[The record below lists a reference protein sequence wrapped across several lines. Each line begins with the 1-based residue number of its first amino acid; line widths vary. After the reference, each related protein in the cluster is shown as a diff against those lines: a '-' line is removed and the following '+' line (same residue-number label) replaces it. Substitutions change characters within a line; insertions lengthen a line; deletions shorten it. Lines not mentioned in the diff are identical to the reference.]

1 MKERNFRFRKSFA
14 EVIRVMDDK
23 QAGKFIKAV
32 CDYVFDGRGYDG
44 NDTAIKTAFTLV
56 KVTLDAEK
64 TDRENGRRGGIKSR
78 EIRKAQDQKPSV
90 AKVIAGG
97 IMAGEMLKS
106 ILESQNEQSDED
118 DEPTENKFE
127 KGAFEKQDKVFPN
140 YRENDM
146 KNKSETDFSE
156 RRLKWAEK

>member
-64 TDRENGRRGGIKSR
+64 TDRENGRRGARHRIKSR
-78 EIRKAQDQKPSV
+78 AWQ
-90 AKVIAGG
+90 
-97 IMAGEMLKS
+97 
-106 ILESQNEQSDED
+106 
-118 DEPTENKFE
+118 
-127 KGAFEKQDKVFPN
+127 
-140 YRENDM
+140 
-146 KNKSETDFSE
+146 
-156 RRLKWAEK
+156 RLSPAELWQARC

>member
-64 TDRENGRRGGIKSR
+64 TDRENGSARRRIKSR
-78 EIRKAQDQKPSV
+78 AWQ
-90 AKVIAGG
+90 
-97 IMAGEMLKS
+97 
-106 ILESQNEQSDED
+106 
-118 DEPTENKFE
+118 
-127 KGAFEKQDKVFPN
+127 
-140 YRENDM
+140 
-146 KNKSETDFSE
+146 
-156 RRLKWAEK
+156 RLSPAELWQARC

>member
-32 CDYVFDGRGYDG
+32 CDYVFYGRGYDG

-64 TDRENGRRGGIKSR
+64 RTERTVDAAGSKAEKSARHRIKSR
-78 EIRKAQDQKPSV
+78 AWQ
-90 AKVIAGG
+90 
-97 IMAGEMLKS
+97 
-106 ILESQNEQSDED
+106 
-118 DEPTENKFE
+118 
-127 KGAFEKQDKVFPN
+127 
-140 YRENDM
+140 
-146 KNKSETDFSE
+146 
-156 RRLKWAEK
+156 RLSPAELWQARC

>member
-1 MKERNFRFRKSFA
+1 MKERDFKFRKSYA

-106 ILESQNEQSDED
+106 ILEGRETPSD
-118 DEPTENKFE
+118 DEGETTENCF
-127 KGAFEKQDKVFPN
+127 G
-140 YRENDM
+140 RE
-146 KNKSETDFSE
+146 DF
-156 RRLKWAEK
+156 

>member
-64 TDRENGRRGGIKSR
+64 TDRENGKRGGKLSAEMR
-78 EIRKAQDQKPSV
+78 RAKQDEPSI
-90 AKVIAGG
+90 ARVIAGSV
-97 IMAGEMLKS
+97 MAGEMLKS

-127 KGAFEKQDKVFPN
+127 KGGF
-140 YRENDM
+140 
-146 KNKSETDFSE
+146 
-156 RRLKWAEK
+156 

>member
-64 TDRENGRRGGIKSR
+64 TVDAAGSKAEKSARRRIKSR
-78 EIRKAQDQKPSV
+78 AWQ
-90 AKVIAGG
+90 
-97 IMAGEMLKS
+97 
-106 ILESQNEQSDED
+106 
-118 DEPTENKFE
+118 
-127 KGAFEKQDKVFPN
+127 
-140 YRENDM
+140 
-146 KNKSETDFSE
+146 
-156 RRLKWAEK
+156 RLSPAELWQARC

>member
-1 MKERNFRFRKSFA
+1 MGIISNIKKKE
-14 EVIRVMDDK
+14 I
-23 QAGKFIKAV
+23 

-64 TDRENGRRGGIKSR
+64 TDRENGSRGGIKSR

-127 KGAFEKQDKVFPN
+127 KGGF
-140 YRENDM
+140 
-146 KNKSETDFSE
+146 
-156 RRLKWAEK
+156 

>member
-1 MKERNFRFRKSFA
+1 MKEKYFKFREKYA
-14 EVIRVMDDK
+14 NVIKDLDDK
-23 QAGKFIKAV
+23 QTGQYVRSIAEYAFEDKTYAGKDIAV
-32 CDYVFDGRGYDG
+32 
-44 NDTAIKTAFTLV
+44 KTAFTLV

-97 IMAGEMLKS
+97 IVAGEMLKS
-106 ILESQNEQSDED
+106 IFESQNEQSDED

-127 KGAFEKQDKVFPN
+127 KGGF
-140 YRENDM
+140 
-146 KNKSETDFSE
+146 
-156 RRLKWAEK
+156 

>member
-23 QAGKFIKAV
+23 QAGKFIKVV

-64 TDRENGRRGGIKSR
+64 ADRENGKRGGIKSR
-78 EIRKAQDQKPSV
+78 EIRKSQDQKPSV

-127 KGAFEKQDKVFPN
+127 KGGF
-140 YRENDM
+140 
-146 KNKSETDFSE
+146 
-156 RRLKWAEK
+156 

>member
-90 AKVIAGG
+90 AKVIASG
-97 IMAGEMLKS
+97 IVASEMLKS
-106 ILESQNEQSDED
+106 ILEGRETPSD
-118 DEPTENKFE
+118 DEGETTENCF
-127 KGAFEKQDKVFPN
+127 G
-140 YRENDM
+140 RE
-146 KNKSETDFSE
+146 DF
-156 RRLKWAEK
+156 

>member
-1 MKERNFRFRKSFA
+1 MANDTNKIKLLVLWDILCKNTDENHAMNADEIREELAKRGISVMRKVVA
-14 EVIRVMDDK
+14 TDIAALNK
-23 QAGKFIKAV
+23 
-32 CDYVFDGRGYDG
+32 YGYDG

-127 KGAFEKQDKVFPN
+127 KGGF
-140 YRENDM
+140 
-146 KNKSETDFSE
+146 
-156 RRLKWAEK
+156 

>member
-64 TDRENGRRGGIKSR
+64 TDRENGRRGGIQSR

-127 KGAFEKQDKVFPN
+127 KGGF
-140 YRENDM
+140 
-146 KNKSETDFSE
+146 
-156 RRLKWAEK
+156 

>member
-1 MKERNFRFRKSFA
+1 MKERNFRFRKSFAPSIVKSFA

-64 TDRENGRRGGIKSR
+64 TDRENG
-78 EIRKAQDQKPSV
+78 
-90 AKVIAGG
+90 
-97 IMAGEMLKS
+97 KS
-106 ILESQNEQSDED
+106 IRSKICRSD
-118 DEPTENKFE
+118 T
-127 KGAFEKQDKVFPN
+127 GGLAQIS
-140 YRENDM
+140 R
-146 KNKSETDFSE
+146 KN
-156 RRLKWAEK
+156 RRFRPDG

>member
-44 NDTAIKTAFTLV
+44 IDTAIKTAFTLV

-78 EIRKAQDQKPSV
+78 AWQ
-90 AKVIAGG
+90 
-97 IMAGEMLKS
+97 
-106 ILESQNEQSDED
+106 
-118 DEPTENKFE
+118 
-127 KGAFEKQDKVFPN
+127 
-140 YRENDM
+140 
-146 KNKSETDFSE
+146 
-156 RRLKWAEK
+156 RLSPAELWQARC

>member
-1 MKERNFRFRKSFA
+1 MVTGGENEATRERKSFA

-78 EIRKAQDQKPSV
+78 EIPQV
-90 AKVIAGG
+90 H
-97 IMAGEMLKS
+97 
-106 ILESQNEQSDED
+106 LE
-118 DEPTENKFE
+118 TIH
-127 KGAFEKQDKVFPN
+127 KGSP
-140 YRENDM
+140 
-146 KNKSETDFSE
+146 
-156 RRLKWAEK
+156 

>member
-64 TDRENGRRGGIKSR
+64 ADRENGKRGGKLSAEMR
-78 EIRKAQDQKPSV
+78 RAKQDEPSI
-90 AKVIAGG
+90 ARVIAGG
-97 IMAGEMLKS
+97 VMAGEMLKS
-106 ILESQNEQSDED
+106 ILESQNEQ
-118 DEPTENKFE
+118 
-127 KGAFEKQDKVFPN
+127 
-140 YRENDM
+140 
-146 KNKSETDFSE
+146 
-156 RRLKWAEK
+156 